1 MAAGEMGGTLPVT
14 AELMS
19 LLNEKV
25 ITRE

>member
-25 ITRE
+25 FTRE